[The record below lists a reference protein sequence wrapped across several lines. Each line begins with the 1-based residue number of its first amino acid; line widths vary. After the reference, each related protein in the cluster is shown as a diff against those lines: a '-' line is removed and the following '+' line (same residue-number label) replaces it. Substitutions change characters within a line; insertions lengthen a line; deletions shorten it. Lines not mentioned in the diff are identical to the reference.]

1 MTQKNAGEEWNH
13 NTICADVYMNGKKG
27 NFHLP
32 FTPFDTILVPTKSTE
47 LNEQTNMKAD
57 ERQNKE

>member
-1 MTQKNAGEEWNH
+1 
-13 NTICADVYMNGKKG
+13 MNGKKG

-47 LNEQTNMKAD
+47 LNEQTNVKAD